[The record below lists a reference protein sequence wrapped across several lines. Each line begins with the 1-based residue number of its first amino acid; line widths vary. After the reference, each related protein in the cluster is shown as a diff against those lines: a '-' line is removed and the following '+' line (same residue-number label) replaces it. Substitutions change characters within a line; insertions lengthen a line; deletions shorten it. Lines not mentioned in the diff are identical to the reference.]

1 MMVSNKCNTK
11 LETDTMLKDYEM
23 ISRQRELD
31 LRLLKKAVS
40 KIISDESYGDYTA
53 IEELFQFLD
62 NPTLRL
68 TGFTDED

>member
-1 MMVSNKCNTK
+1 MNMTNYT
-11 LETDTMLKDYEM
+11 
-23 ISRQRELD
+23 RQELTEID
-31 LRLLKKAVS
+31 LCLLKKAVS

-68 TGFTDED
+68 TGFIDED